1 MKRKQK
7 NRRKQVKKRQ
17 NKIAAYENEEFKDIF
32 KINQAL
38 SMKDYGLLR
47 EIGRQSGFVSDPV
60 RRRVWPFLLHY
71 SERKVKR
78 EGSLN
83 IPHKDEE
90 QVKLDVTRSFNAYP
104 KNVDDQEKEKLQ
116 GQLHRVIIHVLRSY
130 PSLHYYQGFHDIC
143 SVFLLLFGEKYACQ
157 LMERVALFY
166 LRDAM
171 FATLEPVMK
180 QLTMIDSLIRL
191 EDNELYE
198 FIMEAGVLPYYAL
211 SWVITWYSHD
221 LSDLEKIARLFD
233 LILSSN
239 PLMPVY
245 VAAATVISKRKQ
257 VLALPCDTSTVHSFL
272 TNLAS
277 DTDIDAVC
285 EQAHVLEARY
295 GVHELQSL
303 STIPLDQFSVVNR
316 FEQDYLSIDTLE
328 KYSEKVS
335 EVIRITRQEK
345 YDKPIE
351 LAAIKPHEATQSMLN
366 KLLMHKEM
374 YTVFTVG
381 ASLSILAFWIANS
394 GLIREWMI

>member
-1 MKRKQK
+1 
-7 NRRKQVKKRQ
+7 
-17 NKIAAYENEEFKDIF
+17 
-32 KINQAL
+32 
-38 SMKDYGLLR
+38 
-47 EIGRQSGFVSDPV
+47 
-60 RRRVWPFLLHY
+60 
-71 SERKVKR
+71 
-78 EGSLN
+78 
-83 IPHKDEE
+83 
-90 QVKLDVTRSFNAYP
+90 
-104 KNVDDQEKEKLQ
+104 
-116 GQLHRVIIHVLRSY
+116 
-130 PSLHYYQGFHDIC
+130 
-143 SVFLLLFGEKYACQ
+143 
-157 LMERVALFY
+157 MERVALFY

-245 VAAATVISKRKQ
+245 LAVATVISKRKQ

-277 DTDIDAVC
+277 DTDIDTVC
-285 EQAHVLEARY
+285 EQAHALEARY
-295 GVHELQSL
+295 GIYELQSL

-328 KYSEKVS
+328 KYNEKVS

-351 LAAIKPHEATQSMLN
+351 LTAIKPHEATQSTLN
-366 KLLMHKEM
+366 KLLMHKEI
-374 YTVFTVG
+374 YTVFTIG
-381 ASLSILAFWIANS
+381 ASLSILALWIANS
-394 GLIREWMI
+394 SLIREWMI